1 MLFLVERVSGEHGRE
16 YSLYENAG
24 EYIIRVNGYELM
36 SSRCHGSEE
45 KLASAAVENMKVST
59 SPKILV
65 GGLGMGFTLGKLL
78 NILPPSACV
87 KVAELE
93 PAVIRW
99 NRKFFGEL
107 NGDAL
112 SDPRVD
118 LWEGDVITL
127 IGGDNLYDAIILDID
142 NGPSPLSAE
151 DNIRI
156 YSDEGIDCI
165 YRSLSPGGIFALWSA
180 FMDGKFVERLEKS
193 GFSVTVQHVYSD
205 GNTSSGEYLI
215 FLCSK

>member
-1 MLFLVERVSGEHGRE
+1 MVVLVERVSGEHGSE

-36 SSRCHGSEE
+36 GSKCHGSEE
-45 KLASAAVENMKVST
+45 KLASAAVENIEISG

-78 NILPPSACV
+78 DILPPSACV

-99 NRKFFGEL
+99 NRNFFGEL

-118 LWEGDVITL
+118 LWEGDVIPL
-127 IGGDNLYDAIILDID
+127 IEGDELYDAIILDID

-165 YRSLSPGGIFALWSA
+165 YRSLSPGGTFALWSA
-180 FMDGKFVERLEKS
+180 FMDRKFVECLEKS

-205 GNTSSGEYLI
+205 GDMSSGEYLI